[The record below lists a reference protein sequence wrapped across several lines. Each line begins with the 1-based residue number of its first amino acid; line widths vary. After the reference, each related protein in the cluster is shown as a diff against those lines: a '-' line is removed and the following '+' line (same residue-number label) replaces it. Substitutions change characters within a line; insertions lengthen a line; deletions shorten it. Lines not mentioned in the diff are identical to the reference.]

1 MEQTAVESRK
11 SQILKAA
18 GKCFASAGYN
28 GTSVRD
34 IAAEVGIEAASLY
47 SHFPGKD
54 VLLKEI
60 CFEKAK
66 AFEAALAEVNDLY
79 FNAEEKLRMAITN
92 HVSIITSDIN
102 AAHVFLNEWKQLKE
116 EDLQAFKTLRHNYE
130 EAFKQIITDGE
141 NENIF
146 HESDKQ
152 FAVLTI
158 LSSVNW
164 ISEWYRPEGK
174 LKPKEIA
181 DKITDFI
188 LKGLKNIH

>member
-1 MEQTAVESRK
+1 MEIAATDNRK
-11 SQILKAA
+11 TQILKSA
-18 GKCFASAGYN
+18 GKCFANAGFN

-34 IAAEVGIEAASLY
+34 IATEVGIEAASLY
-47 SHFPGKD
+47 SHFISKD
-54 VLLKEI
+54 EILREI
-60 CFEKAK
+60 CFSKAL
-66 AFEAALAEVNDLY
+66 AFENVIAEVNDLY
-79 FNAEEKLRMAITN
+79 FNAEEKLRIAITN
-92 HVSIITSDIN
+92 HVKLITDDIH
-102 AAHVFLNEWKQLKE
+102 ASHVFLNEWKHLKE
-116 EDLQAFKTLRHNYE
+116 PELTEFKKLRNNYE
-130 EAFKQIITDGE
+130 DAFRQIIIDGE
-141 NENIF
+141 NENVF

-188 LKGLKNIH
+188 LKGLEN

>member
-1 MEQTAVESRK
+1 MEQAAVESRK
-11 SQILKAA
+11 NQILKAA
-18 GKCFASAGYN
+18 GKCFANAGYN

-47 SHFPGKD
+47 SHFSGKD
-54 VLLKEI
+54 EILREI
-60 CFEKAK
+60 CYEKAK
-66 AFEAALAEVNDLY
+66 AFENALSEVNDLY
-79 FNAEEKLRMAITN
+79 FNAEEKLRMAINN
-92 HVSIITSDIN
+92 HVRIITEDVN
-102 AAHVFLNEWKQLKE
+102 AAHVFLNEWKHLKA
-116 EDLQAFKTLRHNYE
+116 EDLENFKTLRHNYE

-164 ISEWYRPEGK
+164 ISEWYNPQGK

-188 LKGLKNIH
+188 LKGLKKNN